1 MGKNLSLED
10 PKTLN
15 EKISWLK
22 LNDRTS
28 LHTLCSDKYAVR
40 QYIIEKIG
48 DDFVVPLFFMTLNYR
63 EIILENL
70 PDEPSIIK
78 TNHDSGGGI
87 FVYNKNELDYNK
99 VQIILRKR
107 MAINYYQRS
116 NEWQYKNIVP
126 CIIVEKLLQTKEGE
140 IPKDYKLHC
149 FNGKVRMISVDIDRG
164 SENHKRNWYNK
175 EWVREPYKWSS
186 PKGNGRYTDPSTND
200 TPKPRTLNQM
210 IELSET
216 LSEPFVYVRVDWY
229 DVDGKLFFGEMTFY
243 HDGGNRPILPEKWDL
258 ELGSELH
265 LNI

>member
-70 PDEPSIIK
+70 PDEPSIIN

-87 FVYNKNELDYNK
+87 FVYNKNATQRIEHDHPFMLEMVIASRDLGCICAGLGTLCKY
-99 VQIILRKR
+99 IDILT
-107 MAINYYQRS
+107 
-116 NEWQYKNIVP
+116 KNQ
-126 CIIVEKLLQTKEGE
+126 EE
-140 IPKDYKLHC
+140 
-149 FNGKVRMISVDIDRG
+149 
-164 SENHKRNWYNK
+164 
-175 EWVREPYKWSS
+175 
-186 PKGNGRYTDPSTND
+186 
-200 TPKPRTLNQM
+200 
-210 IELSET
+210 
-216 LSEPFVYVRVDWY
+216 
-229 DVDGKLFFGEMTFY
+229 
-243 HDGGNRPILPEKWDL
+243 
-258 ELGSELH
+258 
-265 LNI
+265 